1 MSRAATRPA
10 ATDCDRARAALRGR
24 AAWCVG
30 AGSLAVGALVYLVDR
45 AAGSASLL
53 PAGAWSG
60 TGWHFGA
67 VGAWLPSFVH
77 PFAFS
82 LVFAALAPTDAAR
95 AYRACAAWWAVNVVF
110 ELGQLAPAATAIAV
124 ALHAAFRD
132 AAPARALANYFL
144 RGTFDRA
151 DLLAATAG
159 SLAAAG
165 LIHLLVQPKAGADHE
180 D

>member
-10 ATDCDRARAALRGR
+10 AADGDRARAALRGR
-24 AAWCVG
+24 TAWRVG
-30 AGSLAVGALVYLVDR
+30 AGALAAGALVYLVDR

-60 TGWHFGA
+60 TAWHFGA
-67 VGAWLPSFVH
+67 IGAWLPSFVH

-82 LVFAALAPTDAAR
+82 LFFAALTPTGAAR
-95 AYRACAAWWAVNVVF
+95 AYRACAAWWAVNAAF
-110 ELGQLAPAATAIAV
+110 ELGQLAPAAAAIA
-124 ALHAAFRD
+124 ATLHAAFGD
-132 AAPARALANYFL
+132 AAPARVLANYFL

-151 DLLAATAG
+151 DLLAATSGA
-159 SLAAAG
+159 LAAAG
-165 LIHLLVQPKAGADHE
+165 VIHLLFQPKAGADHE